1 MSHSTRVEH
10 AKHDHHRGAGDHAH
24 DHHAHD
30 EHAHDEHHAH
40 EHHAHDG
47 HHEHHA
53 HEHHAHEH
61 HQHEHQ
67 RSSPWSRVIHA
78 ASGWLGTHS
87 HDAADQLDTVLEAD
101 TAGRRAL
108 LISVAGL
115 AVTAAIQAVVV
126 LASGSVAL
134 LGDTLHNVADAC
146 TAIPLL
152 IAFGLARRT
161 PTKRYTYGYAR
172 AEDLAGLF
180 VVAMI
185 TLSSALAC
193 YVAIDRLIHPQGVK
207 HLWAVAA
214 AALVG
219 FAGNE
224 IVARYRIRTG
234 HRIGSAAL
242 VADGMHARTDGF
254 TSLAVLLGA
263 GGVAIGWRLADP
275 VVGLAIT
282 VAILGVLRTA
292 IRQVG
297 ARLMDAVDPG
307 LVEQATAVIA
317 DVDGVQQVRDLRI
330 RWIGHTLRAEAD
342 VTVAADLT
350 ITQAHDITHHAE
362 AHLLHYIRRLAA
374 ATIHASPAGAH

>member
-1 MSHSTRVEH
+1 MSHTTRIKPDSRDQHHDVDDHADEH
-10 AKHDHHRGAGDHAH
+10 HAH
-24 DHHAHD
+24 DHHDA
-30 EHAHDEHHAH
+30 
-40 EHHAHDG
+40 
-47 HHEHHA
+47 
-53 HEHHAHEH
+53 
-61 HQHEHQ
+61 
-67 RSSPWSRVIHA
+67 SPWSRFVHA
-78 ASGWLGTHS
+78 ASELLGAHS
-87 HDAADQLDTVLEAD
+87 HNAADQVDAALEAD
-101 TAGRRAL
+101 AAGRRAL

-115 AVTAAIQAVVV
+115 AATAAIQAVVV

-134 LGDTLHNVADAC
+134 LGDTLHNIADAC

-152 IAFGLARRT
+152 IAFGLAKRA

-193 YVAIDRLIHPQGVK
+193 YVAIVRLIHPQGVT

-234 HRIGSAAL
+234 RRIGSAAL
-242 VADGMHARTDGF
+242 VADGLHARTDGF

-263 GGVAIGWRLADP
+263 GGVAVGWRLADP
-275 VVGLAIT
+275 IVGLVIT
-282 VAILGVLRTA
+282 VAILGVLHTA

-297 ARLMDAVDPG
+297 ARLMDAVDPC
-307 LVEQATAVIA
+307 LVDQATAVIA
-317 DVDGVQQVRDLRI
+317 GVDGVKQVRDLRI

-350 ITQAHDITHHAE
+350 ITQAHDIAHHAE
-362 AHLLHYIRRLAA
+362 AHLLHYVRRLAA

>member
-1 MSHSTRVEH
+1 MSHTTRIE
-10 AKHDHHRGAGDHAH
+10 AGQH

-30 EHAHDEHHAH
+30 EHPHDDDHAHDQHARSHHAH
-40 EHHAHDG
+40 EHHVHG
-47 HHEHHA
+47 E
-53 HEHHAHEH
+53 
-61 HQHEHQ
+61 HQHTS
-67 RSSPWSRVIHA
+67 RWSRLTHA
-78 ASGWLGTHS
+78 ASGLLGAHS
-87 HDAADQLDTVLEAD
+87 HDAADQLDAALEAD
-101 TAGRRAL
+101 AAGRRAL

-134 LGDTLHNVADAC
+134 LGDTLHNAADAC

-152 IAFGLARRT
+152 IAFGLAKRA

-193 YVAIDRLIHPQGVK
+193 YVAIDRLIHPRGVT

-234 HRIGSAAL
+234 RRIGSAAL
-242 VADGMHARTDGF
+242 VADGLHARTDGF

-275 VVGLAIT
+275 IVGLIIT
-282 VAILGVLRTA
+282 IAILGVLRTA

-317 DVDGVQQVRDLRI
+317 GVEGVQQVRDLRI

-350 ITQAHDITHHAE
+350 ITQAHDIAHHAE
-362 AHLLHYIRRLAA
+362 AHLLRYIRRLAA